1 MGADRR
7 RSKQGDSTPQTA
19 VTAAMEG
26 QKHRWLT
33 PSASPAASGEC
44 PQYNCE
50 SPWASCPDC
59 ITAQFDGVFQGVT
72 PSRVVY
78 ISLGL
83 FTIDADRALCPDD
96 DPRLRLL
103 RAG

>member
-1 MGADRR
+1 MVDPICLSCRIC
-7 RSKQGDSTPQTA
+7 
-19 VTAAMEG
+19 
-26 QKHRWLT
+26 
-33 PSASPAASGEC
+33 EC

-50 SPWASCPDC
+50 PLGVLPDC

-83 FTIDADRALCPDD
+83 FTIDYCVPDKESVCTTD
-96 DPRLRLL
+96 DPCELFKRIKFPTDEFFPPKLSDLTCEE
-103 RAG
+103 

>member
-1 MGADRR
+1 MVDPICLSCRIC
-7 RSKQGDSTPQTA
+7 
-19 VTAAMEG
+19 
-26 QKHRWLT
+26 
-33 PSASPAASGEC
+33 EC

-50 SPWASCPDC
+50 PLGVLPDC

-83 FTIDADRALCPDD
+83 FTIVQIERCVQMMIPAYDYCVPDKE
-96 DPRLRLL
+96 LSLIHI
-103 RAG
+103 